1 MPLDPDRLRGWV
13 YDALVRPVSDVG
25 ANSSG
30 LRLADISAWVKQ
42 KAQQAGLMSQDTH
55 VATNNLDKRDEDRIR
70 ECIWSLII
78 QGIVVPGVSTE
89 SHGSNLPWLQVT
101 EWGKGCLENREYI
114 SYDTAL
120 FLGRIHSQIP
130 DFDSVATLYLK
141 EALNSFRSGTYLSAA
156 VMTGVASER
165 ILVMLRDA
173 IHAAITE
180 QDRKRKLLK
189 ATDGQT
195 AKRIYEEV
203 SKRIDPIR
211 EQLPSDLQD
220 SIGAELGGIFQII
233 RRTRND
239 AGHPTGKV
247 IERDEA
253 SALLQQFPVYAK
265 SAYALMAW
273 LKSAKI

>member
-13 YDALVRPVSDVG
+13 YDSLVCPTSQVG
-25 ANSSG
+25 ANSGG
-30 LRLADISAWVKQ
+30 LQLADISSWLKQ
-42 KAQQAGLMSQDTH
+42 KAQQAGLMPQDTH
-55 VATNNLDKRDEDRIR
+55 FAKNNLDKRDEDRIR

-78 QGIVVPGVSTE
+78 QGIVVPGISTN
-89 SHGSNLPWLQVT
+89 SSGSNLPWLQVT
-101 EWGKGCLENREYI
+101 EWGKGCLENGEYA
-114 SYDTAL
+114 SYDTTL
-120 FLGRIHSQIP
+120 FLNRIHSQIP

-141 EALNSFRSGTYLSAA
+141 EALNSFRSRAYLSSA

-173 IHAAITE
+173 GCGAIKE
-180 QDRKRKLLK
+180 QDRQRKLLE
-189 ATDGQT
+189 ATEGQT

-211 EQLPSDLQD
+211 EQLPPDLQD

-253 SALLQQFPVYAK
+253 NALLQQFPVYAK